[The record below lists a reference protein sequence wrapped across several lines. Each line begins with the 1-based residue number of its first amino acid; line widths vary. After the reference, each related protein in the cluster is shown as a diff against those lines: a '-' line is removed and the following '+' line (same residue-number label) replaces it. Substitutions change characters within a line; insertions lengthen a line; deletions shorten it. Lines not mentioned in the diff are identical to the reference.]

1 MRTCLSKTKAAS
13 IVTGF
18 FALWLVT
25 LPLQGEAS
33 GAPNSAAYSFT
44 QGKTWQQ
51 MSVVEKVQTL
61 CAISAVIVFLV
72 AEVWFIVAGFK
83 TSVGWGLFML
93 FIGGMRS
100 IGAALVMIAWMI
112 RWATVTQQSGPLR
125 LPMIIAAA
133 YVVFAGCGAIL
144 FIVRHWEQARKP
156 LAVLGLGIL
165 LISAFLGLGL
175 VK

>member
-1 MRTCLSKTKAAS
+1 MIGYLSKFKMFTCAICFLALLLSTSPSQSEAAIIS
-13 IVTGF
+13 TQPAN
-18 FALWLVT
+18 ALT
-25 LPLQGEAS
+25 H
-33 GAPNSAAYSFT
+33 
-44 QGKTWQQ
+44 GKTWQQ

-61 CAISAVIVFLV
+61 CAISAVIAFLV

-100 IGAALVMIAWMI
+100 IGAVVVLIGWMI
-112 RWATVTQQSGPLR
+112 RWTIITRQSEPFH
-125 LPMIIAAA
+125 LPITIAVA
-133 YVVFAGCGAIL
+133 YVVFAGCGAVI

-156 LAVLGLGIL
+156 LAVMGLGIL
-165 LISAFLGLGL
+165 LILALLGLGL